1 MKNVNIP
8 ITGIHKALFLLL
20 MIISATSRGQEAS
33 VLWPFNATTG
43 PTPSTTGNIDAQN
56 IVIGPGLI
64 SPGFNDINFLSFRGI
79 HTQTLDLNDYIQFEV
94 SPQPNNSLKID
105 NLSMNIQV
113 SRDYARYTLRYST
126 SPTFSPYSSLGYSYY
141 NLSNY
146 KQTLKLSNLNINIPE
161 GKKLYIRLY
170 VYYAPDINVACYLNN
185 FTLEGNTTAIV
196 PPATIQ
202 YDKNEWCTGEGIAK
216 ITITGVTGGSFSSS
230 TGLDIHPQTGDI
242 NLANSIPGGYTIKY
256 SLTSPVYSTTTNIMI
271 HPSPDCTISD
281 NQVPV
286 YPYTQLDYSAPE
298 GLAGYSWSIT
308 GNGTISGDAN
318 QPIVS
323 VIAGQELNV
332 PFTLTLVTDGGNGCT
347 SSCTKEVAVE
357 ALPLQ
362 VNIPGEFTCAS
373 GMSQNDINEA
383 FENWLAQANFLG
395 GCNAVMT
402 THPSGD
408 LAAPPSCGGSISVEW
423 TVVSDCQNEVTGSAT
438 FTVPAVPEV
447 KLTVP
452 GNYNGAAGMTQ
463 NDINEAFEDWL
474 VQAVVTGGRNAV
486 MTTHPT
492 RVDLVAPP
500 SCGGS
505 ISVEWTVASE
515 CQDEVTESATFTVPA
530 VPEVKLTVPGNYD
543 GAAGMTQNDI
553 NEAFEDWLAQAGVTG
568 GRNTLMTTVPTGDD
582 LAAPPSCGGSI
593 MVEWT
598 VVSDCQNEVTGS
610 ATFTV
615 PAVPEVKLT
624 VPGNYNG
631 AAGMTQNDINEA
643 FEDWLV
649 QAVVTGGRN
658 AVMTTHPTRVDL
670 VAPPSCGGS
679 ISVEWTVVSE
689 CQDEVTQSATFTV
702 PDIELPTVI
711 NIYGPLSPVQ
721 INTTINLS
729 TDDITNNIRSATWLF
744 SPDGTN
750 YLFSTS
756 GNINSFTNRISGEV
770 ILPSGVYTVKL
781 SVIYANGQQDEAFFK
796 YIVVYDPDG
805 GFVTGGGWIYSR
817 AGSLVTNPDAEG
829 KANFGFVSKYK
840 TGKNSLSQVEG
851 NTSFQFSNG
860 NFLFISTSHEEMSLV
875 ISGAKATY
883 RGIGTVNGKGTHKF
897 MVSAVD
903 GDISGGGGSD
913 KYRIKIFKDGSST
926 DVLYDNQMNED
937 DNSEPS
943 TIIGGGSIVIHN
955 KKSKSAEIDILRE
968 DEAVTALFSVYPN
981 PFNERLQF
989 IFNATETNHVRI
1001 ELFNGSG
1008 QCIKTVF
1015 DRKVE
1020 AGVTYEAEYY
1030 PQSATNGIYFYRI
1043 TAGEKVYTGKAVFRK

>member
-1 MKNVNIP
+1 
-8 ITGIHKALFLLL
+8 
-20 MIISATSRGQEAS
+20 
-33 VLWPFNATTG
+33 
-43 PTPSTTGNIDAQN
+43 
-56 IVIGPGLI
+56 
-64 SPGFNDINFLSFRGI
+64 
-79 HTQTLDLNDYIQFEV
+79 
-94 SPQPNNSLKID
+94 
-105 NLSMNIQV
+105 
-113 SRDYARYTLRYST
+113 
-126 SPTFSPYSSLGYSYY
+126 
-141 NLSNY
+141 
-146 KQTLKLSNLNINIPE
+146 
-161 GKKLYIRLY
+161 
-170 VYYAPDINVACYLNN
+170 
-185 FTLEGNTTAIV
+185 
-196 PPATIQ
+196 
-202 YDKNEWCTGEGIAK
+202 
-216 ITITGVTGGSFSSS
+216 
-230 TGLDIHPQTGDI
+230 
-242 NLANSIPGGYTIKY
+242 
-256 SLTSPVYSTTTNIMI
+256 
-271 HPSPDCTISD
+271 
-281 NQVPV
+281 
-286 YPYTQLDYSAPE
+286 
-298 GLAGYSWSIT
+298 
-308 GNGTISGDAN
+308 
-318 QPIVS
+318 
-323 VIAGQELNV
+323 
-332 PFTLTLVTDGGNGCT
+332 
-347 SSCTKEVAVE
+347 
-357 ALPLQ
+357 
-362 VNIPGEFTCAS
+362 
-373 GMSQNDINEA
+373 
-383 FENWLAQANFLG
+383 
-395 GCNAVMT
+395 
-402 THPSGD
+402 
-408 LAAPPSCGGSISVEW
+408 
-423 TVVSDCQNEVTGSAT
+423 
-438 FTVPAVPEV
+438 
-447 KLTVP
+447 
-452 GNYNGAAGMTQ
+452 
-463 NDINEAFEDWL
+463 
-474 VQAVVTGGRNAV
+474 
-486 MTTHPT
+486 
-492 RVDLVAPP
+492 
-500 SCGGS
+500 
-505 ISVEWTVASE
+505 
-515 CQDEVTESATFTVPA
+515 
-530 VPEVKLTVPGNYD
+530 
-543 GAAGMTQNDI
+543 
-553 NEAFEDWLAQAGVTG
+553 
-568 GRNTLMTTVPTGDD
+568 
-582 LAAPPSCGGSI
+582 
-593 MVEWT
+593 
-598 VVSDCQNEVTGS
+598 
-610 ATFTV
+610 
-615 PAVPEVKLT
+615 
-624 VPGNYNG
+624 
-631 AAGMTQNDINEA
+631 
-643 FEDWLV
+643 
-649 QAVVTGGRN
+649 VVTGGRN